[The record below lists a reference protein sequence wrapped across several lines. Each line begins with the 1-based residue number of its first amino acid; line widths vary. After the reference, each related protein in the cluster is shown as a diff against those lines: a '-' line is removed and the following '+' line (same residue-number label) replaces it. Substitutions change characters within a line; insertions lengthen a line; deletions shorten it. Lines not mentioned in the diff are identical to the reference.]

1 MTKNTEDIGEIGTN
15 RYIINSKIG
24 CLVFAIKFRNY
35 PVSVYDNIILL
46 QNRHNLTIHPSLR
59 ESTRDNNPEMFTAF
73 DQLVTT
79 LKEFFG
85 IEEETAEL
93 TAADEV
99 IRFIASLINNG
110 RLPKNISEV
119 ESVQIIDCKQLNK
132 TLEEKNNSNQ
142 REFSQINRSY

>member
-1 MTKNTEDIGEIGTN
+1 
-15 RYIINSKIG
+15 
-24 CLVFAIKFRNY
+24 
-35 PVSVYDNIILL
+35 
-46 QNRHNLTIHPSLR
+46 
-59 ESTRDNNPEMFTAF
+59 MFTAF